1 MALIHTYL
9 SIGTLNVTIKYS
21 NQKAKNDWKD
31 KKQDLTT
38 WAYKRFI
45 AALRIHT
52 VSKWKWKKIFYA
64 SGNQKRAGVGSYTY
78 IRQNKS
84 LSHEL

>member
-38 WAYKRFI
+38 
-45 AALRIHT
+45 
-52 VSKWKWKKIFYA
+52 
-64 SGNQKRAGVGSYTY
+64 
-78 IRQNKS
+78 
-84 LSHEL
+84 